1 MFHIKHPSL
10 CQSHLKVK
18 DLNQMKIQNKKKVQN
33 KNRDQEVE
41 RNHKQETLPITQI
54 IIAIVDLIIEMLM
67 RMEATGIEEIG
78 EIGEIGEIEGT
89 EETEE
94 TEEREIRDIEKLI
107 NNMKITMTHFIKIKH
122 IEKQSFALN

>member
-1 MFHIKHPSL
+1 
-10 CQSHLKVK
+10 
-18 DLNQMKIQNKKKVQN
+18 MKIQNKKKVQN

-67 RMEATGIEEIG
+67 RMEATGIEGIE
-78 EIGEIGEIEGT
+78 EIGEIEGT
-89 EETEE
+89 EGTEE
-94 TEEREIRDIEKLI
+94 TEETEIRDIEKLI